1 MMYKAVLDCKVLMPK
16 RFYGR

>member
-1 MMYKAVLDCKVLMPK
+1 MMYKAVLDCKVLIPK